1 MGYASE
7 TEFRETV
14 KYLGKYLNKNNGRL
28 IRQELAGKTCENG
41 VKRDVLGF
49 PIFKESDKAFT
60 ATIKKDLYLE
70 NYTEQS
76 KECTKQLQN
85 AIKEGNIDKNLFNSK
100 QLKQIQDGEARIKG
114 FIWHHDKVSGKIQL
128 VKGSV
133 HRKVKHTGG
142 RAIWGGGSSHR

>member
-76 KECTKQLQN
+76 KECTKQL
-85 AIKEGNIDKNLFNSK
+85 
-100 QLKQIQDGEARIKG
+100 
-114 FIWHHDKVSGKIQL
+114 
-128 VKGSV
+128 
-133 HRKVKHTGG
+133 
-142 RAIWGGGSSHR
+142 